1 MNYLFFDIECADGSK
16 AICEYGYV
24 LTDEKFNVLKNVN
37 ILIDPEC
44 KFNLTGRVGQDDLI
58 LTYPEDEYRNYYPF
72 KDSYERI
79 KRLMTRDDLMIFGH
93 AVNNDVGFIFKDCN
107 RYKLPLFDFTAYDI
121 QKMLPI
127 FSKNN
132 KNFTSLD
139 KAFNNLVP
147 SEIRSKL
154 KEHRACDD
162 AMKTMLVFKEMVVDL
177 GFTPEQLIESC
188 PKSLLKA
195 IPYWEHK
202 KEEQKAR
209 RRRERGLVAKRE
221 WSELCHEHLPLLEDP
236 NSIGRIVS
244 ITGELKNHLPEF
256 KQVVDSIA
264 KNGYV
269 AFDRINGSDYLITF
283 DEEDKNKMINQF
295 KYPYA
300 GKVMA
305 SKEFLNTI

>member
-24 LTDEKFNVLKNVN
+24 LTDEKFNVLKKVN

-44 KFNLTGRVGQDDLI
+44 KFNLTGREGQDDLI
-58 LTYPEDEYRNYYPF
+58 LTYPEDEYRKYYSF

-79 KRLMTRDDLMIFGH
+79 KRLMTRDGLMIFGH

-107 RYKLPLFDFTAYDI
+107 RYKLPLFDFVTYDI

-132 KNFTSLD
+132 KKYTSLD
-139 KAFNNLVP
+139 NAFNDLVP
-147 SEIRSKL
+147 VEIRSEL

-162 AMKTMLVFKEMVVDL
+162 AMKTMLVFKGMGLNL
-177 GFTPEQLIESC
+177 GFTPKDLIESC

-202 KEEQKAR
+202 KARKEAR
-209 RRRERGLVAKRE
+209 RHRNSRAQVIWG
-221 WSELCHEHLPLLEDP
+221 ELYREHLPLLEDP
-236 NSIGRIVS
+236 NSVGKIVS

-256 KQVVDSIA
+256 NQVVDSI
-264 KNGYV
+264 KNNGYV
-269 AFDRINGSDYLITF
+269 AFDGINGSDYLITF
-283 DEEDKNKMINQF
+283 DEEDKNKMLAQF

-300 GKVMA
+300 GKVMT
-305 SKEFLNTI
+305 SKEFLNIN

>member
-24 LTDEKFNVLKNVN
+24 LTDEKFNVLKKAN

-44 KFNLTGRVGQDDLI
+44 KFNLMGREGQDDLI
-58 LTYPEDEYRNYYPF
+58 LTYPEDEYRKYPSF
-72 KDSYERI
+72 PDSYERI
-79 KRLMTRDDLMIFGH
+79 KRLMTKDDLMIFGH

-107 RYKLPLFDFTAYDI
+107 RYKLPLFDFVAYDI

-127 FSKNN
+127 FSRNN
-132 KNFTSLD
+132 KKYTSLD
-139 KAFNNLVP
+139 NAFNDLVP
-147 SEIRSKL
+147 VEIRSEL

-162 AMKTMLVFKEMVVDL
+162 AMKTMLVFKEMTVDL
-177 GFTPEQLIESC
+177 GFTTEQLIESC

-195 IPYWEHK
+195 IPYWKHK
-202 KEEQKAR
+202 KEKKER
-209 RRRERGLVAKRE
+209 RRKRSRTQVI
-221 WSELCHEHLPLLEDP
+221 WGELYREHLPLLEDP
-236 NSIGRIVS
+236 NSVGKIVS

-256 KQVVDSIA
+256 KQVVDSIK

-269 AFDRINGSDYLITF
+269 AFDRINGSDYLVTF
-283 DEEDKNKMINQF
+283 DEEDKSKMINQF

-300 GKVMA
+300 GKVMT
-305 SKEFLNTI
+305 SKEFLNIN

>member
-24 LTDEKFNVLKNVN
+24 LTDEKFNVLKKIN

-58 LTYPEDEYRNYYPF
+58 LTYPEDEYRKYPSF
-72 KDSYERI
+72 PDSYERI
-79 KRLMTRDDLMIFGH
+79 KRLMSKDDLMIFGH

-107 RYKLPLFDFTAYDI
+107 RYKLPLFDFVAYDI

-139 KAFNNLVP
+139 KAFNDLVP
-147 SEIRSKL
+147 AEIRSKL

-162 AMKTMLVFKEMVVDL
+162 AMKTMLVFKEMVTDL
-177 GFTPEQLIESC
+177 GFTPKELVESC

-202 KEEQKAR
+202 KEKKAR
-209 RRRERGLVAKRE
+209 RRRRSQTQVIWG
-221 WSELCHEHLPLLEDP
+221 ELYREHLPLLEDP
-236 NSIGRIVS
+236 NSVGKIVS

-256 KQVVDSIA
+256 KQVVDSIK

-283 DEEDKNKMINQF
+283 DEEDKNKMLAQF

-300 GKVMA
+300 GKVMT
-305 SKEFLNTI
+305 SKEFLNIN

>member
-24 LTDEKFNVLKNVN
+24 LTDEKFNVLNNVN

-93 AVNNDVGFIFKDCN
+93 AVNNDIGFIFKDCN
-107 RYKLPLFDFTAYDI
+107 RYKLPLFDFVTYDI

-127 FSKNN
+127 FSKNS
-132 KNFTSLD
+132 KKYTSLD
-139 KAFNNLVP
+139 NAFNDLVP
-147 SEIRSKL
+147 VEIRSEL

-162 AMKTMLVFKEMVVDL
+162 AMKTMLVFKEMVTDL
-177 GFTPEQLIESC
+177 GFTPKELVESC

-202 KEEQKAR
+202 KEKKAR
-209 RRRERGLVAKRE
+209 RRRRSQTQVIWG
-221 WSELCHEHLPLLEDP
+221 ELYREHLPLLEDP
-236 NSIGRIVS
+236 NSVGKIVS

-256 KQVVDSIA
+256 NQVVDSI
-264 KNGYV
+264 KNNGYV
-269 AFDRINGSDYLITF
+269 AFDGINGSDYLITF
-283 DEEDKNKMINQF
+283 DEEDKNKMLAQF

-300 GKVMA
+300 GKVIT
-305 SKEFLNTI
+305 SKEFLNIN

>member
-1 MNYLFFDIECADGSK
+1 MNYLFLDIECADGSK

-24 LTDEKFNVLKNVN
+24 LTDEKFNVLKKVN

-58 LTYPEDEYRNYYPF
+58 LTYPEDEYRKYPSF
-72 KDSYERI
+72 PDSYERI
-79 KRLMTRDDLMIFGH
+79 KRLMSKDDLMIFGH

-107 RYKLPLFDFTAYDI
+107 RYKLPLFDFVTYDI

-132 KNFTSLD
+132 KKYTSLD
-139 KAFNNLVP
+139 NAFNDLVP
-147 SEIRSKL
+147 VEIRSEL

-162 AMKTMLVFKEMVVDL
+162 AMKTMLVFKEMVTDL
-177 GFTPEQLIESC
+177 GFTPKELVESC

-202 KEEQKAR
+202 KEKKAR
-209 RRRERGLVAKRE
+209 RRRRSQTQVIWG
-221 WSELCHEHLPLLEDP
+221 ELYREHLPLLEDP
-236 NSIGRIVS
+236 NSIGKIVS

-256 KQVVDSIA
+256 NQVVDSI
-264 KNGYV
+264 KNNGYV
-269 AFDRINGSDYLITF
+269 AFDGINGSDYLITF
-283 DEEDKNKMINQF
+283 DEEDKNKMLAQF

-300 GKVMA
+300 GKVMT
-305 SKEFLNTI
+305 SKEFLNIN

>member
-24 LTDEKFNVLKNVN
+24 LTDEKFNVLKKIN

-44 KFNLTGRVGQDDLI
+44 KFNLIGREGQDDLI
-58 LTYPEDEYRNYYPF
+58 LTYPEDEYRKYYSF

-79 KRLMTRDDLMIFGH
+79 KRIMTRDGLMIFGH

-107 RYKLPLFDFTAYDI
+107 RYKLPLFDFVAYDI

-132 KNFTSLD
+132 KKYTSLD
-139 KAFNNLVP
+139 NAFTDLVP
-147 SEIRSKL
+147 VEIRSEL

-162 AMKTMLVFKEMVVDL
+162 ALKTMLVFKEMVVDL
-177 GFTPEQLIESC
+177 GFTTKELIESC
-188 PKSLLKA
+188 PKSSFKA
-195 IPYWEHK
+195 LEYWEHK
-202 KEEQKAR
+202 KEEKKAKHR
-209 RRRERGLVAKRE
+209 RKSPAQIIWG
-221 WSELCHEHLPLLEDP
+221 ELYREHLPLLEDP
-236 NSIGRIVS
+236 NSVGKIVS
-244 ITGELKNHLPEF
+244 ITGELKNHIPEF
-256 KQVVDSIA
+256 NQVVDSIK

-300 GKVMA
+300 GKVMT
-305 SKEFLNTI
+305 SKEFLNIN

>member
-58 LTYPEDEYRNYYPF
+58 LTYREDEYRKYYSF

-79 KRLMTRDDLMIFGH
+79 KRIMTRDGLMIFGH

-107 RYKLPLFDFTAYDI
+107 RYKLPLFDFVAYDI
-121 QKMLPI
+121 QKMLPV
-127 FSKNN
+127 FSRKN
-132 KNFTSLD
+132 KKYTSLD
-139 KAFNNLVP
+139 NAFTDLVP
-147 SEIRSKL
+147 VEIRSEL

-177 GFTPEQLIESC
+177 GFTPKELIESC
-188 PKSLLKA
+188 PKSSFKA
-195 IPYWEHK
+195 LEYWEHK
-202 KEEQKAR
+202 KEEKKAKHR
-209 RRRERGLVAKRE
+209 RKSPAQIIWGKLYQ
-221 WSELCHEHLPLLEDP
+221 EHLPLLEDP
-236 NSIGRIVS
+236 NSVGKIVS

-256 KQVVDSIA
+256 KQVVDSIE

-283 DEEDKNKMINQF
+283 DEEDKNKMLAQF

-300 GKVMA
+300 GKVMT
-305 SKEFLNTI
+305 SKEFLNIS

>member
-44 KFNLTGRVGQDDLI
+44 KFNLTGREGQDDLI
-58 LTYPEDEYRNYYPF
+58 LTYPEDEYRKYYSF

-79 KRLMTRDDLMIFGH
+79 KRLMTRDGLMIFGH

-107 RYKLPLFDFTAYDI
+107 RYKLPLFDFVAYDI
-121 QKMLPI
+121 QKMLPV
-127 FSKNN
+127 FSRKN
-132 KNFTSLD
+132 KKYTSLD
-139 KAFNNLVP
+139 NAFNDLVP
-147 SEIRSKL
+147 VEIRSEL

-162 AMKTMLVFKEMVVDL
+162 ALKTMLVFKEMVVDL
-177 GFTPEQLIESC
+177 GFTPKELIESC
-188 PKSLLKA
+188 PKSSFKA
-195 IPYWEHK
+195 LEYWEHK
-202 KEEQKAR
+202 KEEKKAKHR
-209 RRRERGLVAKRE
+209 RKSPAQIIWGVLYR
-221 WSELCHEHLPLLEDP
+221 EHLPLLEDP
-236 NSIGRIVS
+236 NSVGKIVS
-244 ITGELKNHLPEF
+244 ITGELKNHIPEF
-256 KQVVDSIA
+256 NQVVDSIK

-269 AFDRINGSDYLITF
+269 AFGRINGSDYLITF

-300 GKVMA
+300 GKVMT
-305 SKEFLNTI
+305 SKEFLNIN

>member
-24 LTDEKFNVLKNVN
+24 LTDEKFSVLTNVN

-58 LTYPEDEYRNYYPF
+58 LTYPEDEYRKYHSF

-79 KRLMTRDDLMIFGH
+79 KRLMTKDGLMIFGH
-93 AVNNDVGFIFKDCN
+93 AVNNDAGFIFKDCN
-107 RYKLPLFDFTAYDI
+107 RYKLPLFDFVAYDI

-127 FSKNN
+127 FNKNN
-132 KNFTSLD
+132 KKYTSLD
-139 KAFNNLVP
+139 NAFNDLVP
-147 SEIRSKL
+147 VEIRSEL

-162 AMKTMLVFKEMVVDL
+162 AMKTMLVFKEMVTDL
-177 GFTPEQLIESC
+177 GFTPKELVESC

-202 KEEQKAR
+202 KEKKAR
-209 RRRERGLVAKRE
+209 RRRRSQTQVIWG
-221 WSELCHEHLPLLEDP
+221 ELYREHLPLLEDP
-236 NSIGRIVS
+236 NSIGKIVS

-256 KQVVDSIA
+256 NQVVDSI
-264 KNGYV
+264 KNNGYV
-269 AFDRINGSDYLITF
+269 AFDGINGSDYLVTF
-283 DEEDKNKMINQF
+283 DEEDKSKMINQF

-300 GKVMA
+300 GKVMT
-305 SKEFLNTI
+305 SKEFLNIN

>member
-1 MNYLFFDIECADGSK
+1 MNYLFLDIECADGSK

-24 LTDEKFNVLKNVN
+24 LTDEKFNVLKKVN

-58 LTYPEDEYRNYYPF
+58 LTYPENEYRKYYSF

-79 KRLMTRDDLMIFGH
+79 KRLMTKDGLMIFGH

-107 RYKLPLFDFTAYDI
+107 RYKLPLFDFVTYDI

-132 KNFTSLD
+132 KKYTSLD
-139 KAFNNLVP
+139 NAFNDLVP
-147 SEIRSKL
+147 VEIRSEL

-162 AMKTMLVFKEMVVDL
+162 AMKTMLVFKEMVIDL
-177 GFTPEQLIESC
+177 GFTPKELVESC

-202 KEEQKAR
+202 KEKKAR
-209 RRRERGLVAKRE
+209 RRRRSQTQVIWG
-221 WSELCHEHLPLLEDP
+221 ELYREHLPLLEDP
-236 NSIGRIVS
+236 NSIGKIVS

-256 KQVVDSIA
+256 NQVVDSI
-264 KNGYV
+264 KNNGYV
-269 AFDRINGSDYLITF
+269 AFDGINGSDYLITF
-283 DEEDKNKMINQF
+283 DEEDKNKMLAQF

-300 GKVMA
+300 GKVMT
-305 SKEFLNTI
+305 SKEFLNIN

>member
-24 LTDEKFNVLKNVN
+24 LTDEKFNVLKKIN

-44 KFNLTGRVGQDDLI
+44 RFNLTGREGQDDLI
-58 LTYPEDEYRNYYPF
+58 LTYPEDEYRKYYSF

-107 RYKLPLFDFTAYDI
+107 RYKLPLFDFVAYDI
-121 QKMLPI
+121 QKMLPV
-127 FSKNN
+127 FSRKN
-132 KNFTSLD
+132 KKYTSLD
-139 KAFNNLVP
+139 NAFNDLVP
-147 SEIRSKL
+147 VEIRSEL

-177 GFTPEQLIESC
+177 GFTPKELIESC
-188 PKSLLKA
+188 PKSSFKA
-195 IPYWEHK
+195 LEYWEHK
-202 KEEQKAR
+202 KEEKKAKHR
-209 RRRERGLVAKRE
+209 RKSPAQIIWG
-221 WSELCHEHLPLLEDP
+221 ELYREHLPLLEDP
-236 NSIGRIVS
+236 NSVGKIVS

-256 KQVVDSIA
+256 NQVVDSIK

-269 AFDRINGSDYLITF
+269 AFDRINGSDYPITF

-300 GKVMA
+300 GKVMT
-305 SKEFLNTI
+305 SKEFLNIN

>member
-44 KFNLTGRVGQDDLI
+44 KFNLTGREGQDDLI
-58 LTYPEDEYRNYYPF
+58 LTYPEDEYRKYYSF

-79 KRLMTRDDLMIFGH
+79 KRLMTRDGLMIFGH

-107 RYKLPLFDFTAYDI
+107 RYKLPLFDFVAYDI
-121 QKMLPI
+121 QKMLPV
-127 FSKNN
+127 FSRKN
-132 KNFTSLD
+132 KKYTSLD
-139 KAFNNLVP
+139 NAFNDLVP
-147 SEIRSKL
+147 VEIRSEL

-162 AMKTMLVFKEMVVDL
+162 ALKTMLVFKEMVVDL
-177 GFTPEQLIESC
+177 GFTPKELIESC
-188 PKSLLKA
+188 PKSSFKA
-195 IPYWEHK
+195 LEYWEHK
-202 KEEQKAR
+202 KEEKKAKHR
-209 RRRERGLVAKRE
+209 RKSPAQIIWGVLYR
-221 WSELCHEHLPLLEDP
+221 EHLPLLEDP
-236 NSIGRIVS
+236 NSVGKIVS
-244 ITGELKNHLPEF
+244 ITGELKNHIPEF
-256 KQVVDSIA
+256 NQVVDSIK

-300 GKVMA
+300 GKVMT
-305 SKEFLNTI
+305 SKEFLNIN

>member
-1 MNYLFFDIECADGSK
+1 MNYLFFDIECADGNK

-24 LTDEKFNVLKNVN
+24 LTDEKFNVLKKVN

-44 KFNLTGRVGQDDLI
+44 KFNLTGRLGQDDLI
-58 LTYPEDEYRNYYPF
+58 LTYPEDEYRKYPSF
-72 KDSYERI
+72 PDSYERI

-107 RYKLPLFDFTAYDI
+107 LYKLPLFDFVTYDI

-132 KNFTSLD
+132 KKYTSLD
-139 KAFNNLVP
+139 NAFNDLVP
-147 SEIRSKL
+147 VEIRSEL

-162 AMKTMLVFKEMVVDL
+162 AMKTMLVFKEMVTDL
-177 GFTPEQLIESC
+177 GFTPKELVESC

-202 KEEQKAR
+202 KEKKAR
-209 RRRERGLVAKRE
+209 RRRRSQTQVIWG
-221 WSELCHEHLPLLEDP
+221 ELYREHLPLLEDP
-236 NSIGRIVS
+236 NSVGKIVS

-256 KQVVDSIA
+256 NQVVDSI
-264 KNGYV
+264 KNNGYV
-269 AFDRINGSDYLITF
+269 AFDGINGSDYLITF
-283 DEEDKNKMINQF
+283 DEEDKSKMLAQF

-300 GKVMA
+300 GKVMT
-305 SKEFLNTI
+305 SKEFLNIN

>member
-24 LTDEKFNVLKNVN
+24 LTDEKFNVLKKIN

-58 LTYPEDEYRNYYPF
+58 LTYPEDEYRKYPSF
-72 KDSYERI
+72 PDSYERI
-79 KRLMTRDDLMIFGH
+79 KRLMTRDNLMIFGH

-107 RYKLPLFDFTAYDI
+107 RYKLPLFDFVAYDI

-132 KNFTSLD
+132 KKYTSLD
-139 KAFNNLVP
+139 NAFNDLVP
-147 SEIRSKL
+147 VEIRSEL

-162 AMKTMLVFKEMVVDL
+162 AMKTMLVFKEMVTDL
-177 GFTPEQLIESC
+177 GFTPKELVESC

-202 KEEQKAR
+202 KEKKAR
-209 RRRERGLVAKRE
+209 RRRRSQTQVIWG
-221 WSELCHEHLPLLEDP
+221 ELYREHLPLLEDP
-236 NSIGRIVS
+236 NSIGKIVS

-256 KQVVDSIA
+256 NQVVDSI
-264 KNGYV
+264 KNNGYV
-269 AFDRINGSDYLITF
+269 AFDGINGSDYLVTF
-283 DEEDKNKMINQF
+283 DEEDKSKMINQF

-300 GKVMA
+300 GKVMT
-305 SKEFLNTI
+305 SK

>member
-24 LTDEKFNVLKNVN
+24 LTDEKFNVSKKIN

-58 LTYPEDEYRNYYPF
+58 LTYPEDEYRKYPSF
-72 KDSYERI
+72 PDSYERI
-79 KRLMTRDDLMIFGH
+79 KRLMTRDDVMIFGH

-107 RYKLPLFDFTAYDI
+107 RYELPLFDFVAYDI

-127 FSKNN
+127 FSRNN

-139 KAFNNLVP
+139 KAFNDLVP
-147 SEIRSKL
+147 AEIRSKL

-202 KEEQKAR
+202 KERKAR
-209 RRRERGLVAKRE
+209 RRRKSQTQVIWGDLYR
-221 WSELCHEHLPLLEDP
+221 EHLPLLEDP
-236 NSIGRIVS
+236 NSIGKIVS

-256 KQVVDSIA
+256 KQVVDSIE

-295 KYPYA
+295 KHPYA
-300 GKVMA
+300 GKVMT
-305 SKEFLNTI
+305 SKEFLNIN

>member
-44 KFNLTGRVGQDDLI
+44 KFNLTGREGQDDLI

-107 RYKLPLFDFTAYDI
+107 RYKLPLFDFVAYDI

-127 FSKNN
+127 FNKNN

-139 KAFNNLVP
+139 KAFNDLVP
-147 SEIRSKL
+147 AEIRSKL

-202 KEEQKAR
+202 KEKKVRCR
-209 RRRERGLVAKRE
+209 RRSRTQVIWGDLYR
-221 WSELCHEHLPLLEDP
+221 EHLPLLEDP
-236 NSIGRIVS
+236 NSVGKIVS

-256 KQVVDSIA
+256 KQVVDSIE

-300 GKVMA
+300 GKVMT
-305 SKEFLNTI
+305 SKEFLNIN

>member
-1 MNYLFFDIECADGSK
+1 MNYSFFDIECADGSK

-24 LTDEKFNVLKNVN
+24 LTDEKFNVLKKIN

-44 KFNLTGRVGQDDLI
+44 KFNLTGREGQDDLI
-58 LTYPEDEYRNYYPF
+58 LTYPEDEYRKYYSF

-79 KRLMTRDDLMIFGH
+79 KRIMTRDGLMIFGH

-107 RYKLPLFDFTAYDI
+107 RYKLPLFDFVTYDI

-132 KNFTSLD
+132 KKYTSLD
-139 KAFNNLVP
+139 NAFTDLVP
-147 SEIRSKL
+147 VEIRSEL

-162 AMKTMLVFKEMVVDL
+162 ALKTMLVFKEMVVDL
-177 GFTPEQLIESC
+177 GFTPKELIESC
-188 PKSLLKA
+188 PKSSFKA
-195 IPYWEHK
+195 LEYWERK
-202 KEEQKAR
+202 KEEKKAKHR
-209 RRRERGLVAKRE
+209 RKSPTQVIWG
-221 WSELCHEHLPLLEDP
+221 ELYREHLPLLEDP
-236 NSIGRIVS
+236 NSIGKIVS

-256 KQVVDSIA
+256 NQVVDSIE

-300 GKVMA
+300 GKVMT
-305 SKEFLNTI
+305 SKEFLNIN

>member
-24 LTDEKFNVLKNVN
+24 LTDEKFNVLKKAN

-58 LTYPEDEYRNYYPF
+58 LTYPEDEYRKYPSF
-72 KDSYERI
+72 PDSYERI
-79 KRLMTRDDLMIFGH
+79 KRLMTRDNLMIFGH

-107 RYKLPLFDFTAYDI
+107 RYKLPLFDFVAYDI

-139 KAFNNLVP
+139 NAFNDLVP
-147 SEIRSKL
+147 VEIRSEL

-162 AMKTMLVFKEMVVDL
+162 AMKTMLVFKEMVTDL
-177 GFTPEQLIESC
+177 GFTPKELVESC

-202 KEEQKAR
+202 KEKKAR
-209 RRRERGLVAKRE
+209 RRRRSQTQVIWG
-221 WSELCHEHLPLLEDP
+221 ELYREHLPLLEDP
-236 NSIGRIVS
+236 NSIGKIVS

-256 KQVVDSIA
+256 NQVVDSI
-264 KNGYV
+264 KNNGYV
-269 AFDRINGSDYLITF
+269 AFDGINGSDYLITF
-283 DEEDKNKMINQF
+283 DEEDKNKMLAQF

-300 GKVMA
+300 GKVMT
-305 SKEFLNTI
+305 SKEFLNIN

>member
-24 LTDEKFNVLKNVN
+24 LTDEKFNVLNNVN

-79 KRLMTRDDLMIFGH
+79 KRLMTRDGLMIFGH

-107 RYKLPLFDFTAYDI
+107 RYKLPLFDFVAYDI
-121 QKMLPI
+121 QKMLPV
-127 FSKNN
+127 FSRKN
-132 KNFTSLD
+132 KKYTSLD
-139 KAFNNLVP
+139 NAFTDLVP
-147 SEIRSKL
+147 VEIRSEL

-188 PKSLLKA
+188 PKSSLKA
-195 IPYWEHK
+195 LPYWEHK
-202 KEEQKAR
+202 KERKAR
-209 RRRERGLVAKRE
+209 RRRRSQTQVIWGKLYR
-221 WSELCHEHLPLLEDP
+221 EHLPLLEDP
-236 NSIGRIVS
+236 NSIGKIVS

-256 KQVVDSIA
+256 TQVVDSIK

-269 AFDRINGSDYLITF
+269 PFDRINGSDYLITF
-283 DEEDKNKMINQF
+283 DEEDRNKMLAQF

-300 GKVMA
+300 GKVMT
-305 SKEFLNTI
+305 SKEFLNIN

>member
-24 LTDEKFNVLKNVN
+24 LTDEKFNVLKKVN

-58 LTYPEDEYRNYYPF
+58 LTYPEDEYRKYPSF
-72 KDSYERI
+72 PDSYERI

-107 RYKLPLFDFTAYDI
+107 RYKLPLFDFVAYDI

-132 KNFTSLD
+132 KKYTSLD
-139 KAFNNLVP
+139 NAFNDLVP

-162 AMKTMLVFKEMVVDL
+162 ALKTMLVFKEMITDL
-177 GFTPEQLIESC
+177 GFTPKELVESC

-202 KEEQKAR
+202 KEKKATR
-209 RRRERGLVAKRE
+209 RRRSRTQVIWGKLY
-221 WSELCHEHLPLLEDP
+221 HEHLPLLEDS
-236 NSIGRIVS
+236 NSIGKIVS
-244 ITGELKNHLPEF
+244 ITGELKNHLPKF
-256 KQVVDSIA
+256 KQVVDSIK

-283 DEEDKNKMINQF
+283 DEEDKSKMLAQF

-300 GKVMA
+300 GKVMT
-305 SKEFLNTI
+305 SKEFLNIN